1 MKSVRL
7 DRPGGSILFETGP
20 HSIRPSSVG
29 GLATIELLQQLGMTD
44 QPIFTH
50 NDDITAEDRYFK
62 YQNQLVL
69 VKTPKTWL
77 GKIRAV
83 VGGHRLIRECVM
95 GGLRFIAF
103 PRWGPKG
110 MQDESIGSFMGRM
123 TNETC
128 RKVLLSAIVHGVYA
142 GDVDRLSMR
151 STFFKPVWKMYLARK
166 LLLKP
171 PNDDAP
177 LAYEMKANINPSVL
191 KTALDSI
198 MYTFPD
204 GTETLPRRLF
214 ERLQKDGRV
223 TMKLDSPVQAISAG
237 KGGEI
242 KIRST
247 LQSRTFSHVVST
259 MPLPK
264 LFPLLPYLPRDLAAS
279 FPAPVTVAV
288 VNLYYSPNSVMLPIQ
303 GFGYLIPKTEDNPE
317 DALGVIFASG
327 NAEAQDKGPWAKGT
341 KLTVMMGGHYWRDRN
356 SFPSD
361 DELLAAAKAVVG
373 RDLGITTEPA
383 ASLVSLQRECIP
395 QYEVGHWERVEK
407 LNGYLDETFGK
418 DRFMVVGSAVDGVAV
433 GDCVLSG
440 RKAAKRLQ
448 EMCYSVYAE

>member
-1 MKSVRL
+1 MQSVRL

-20 HSIRPSSVG
+20 HSIRPSSIG

-44 QPIFTH
+44 QAIFTP

-62 YQNQLVL
+62 HQNQLVL
-69 VKTPKTWL
+69 VKTPKSWI

-83 VGGHRLIRECVM
+83 VGGHQLIRKSVM
-95 GGLRFIAF
+95 GGLKFIAF
-103 PRWGPKG
+103 PRWGPKD

-128 RKVLLSAIVHGVYA
+128 KNVLLSAIVHGVYA
-142 GDVDRLSMR
+142 GDIDRLSMR
-151 STFFKPVWKMYLARK
+151 STFFKPFWKMYLARR

-177 LAYEMKANINPSVL
+177 VAYEMKANMNPGVL

-214 ERLQKDGRV
+214 ERLQNDGRV
-223 TMKLDSPVQAISAG
+223 TMKLDSSVQAISSG
-237 KGGEI
+237 KGGEM
-242 KIRST
+242 KVRST
-247 LQSRTFSHVVST
+247 LQSQIYSHVVST
-259 MPLPK
+259 IPLPK
-264 LFPLLPYLPRDLAAS
+264 LFPLLPYFPRDLATS

-288 VNLYYSPNSVMLPIQ
+288 VNLYYSPNSVTLPIQ
-303 GFGYLIPKTEDNPE
+303 GFGYLIPKTEENPE
-317 DALGVIFASG
+317 DALGVILASN
-327 NAEAQDKGPWAKGT
+327 NAEAQDKGPAAKGT
-341 KLTVMMGGHYWRDRN
+341 KLTVMIGGHYWRNQN
-356 SFPSD
+356 SLPSD
-361 DELLAAAKAVVG
+361 DELLAAAKMVVG
-373 RDLGITTEPA
+373 RDLGIATEPA
-383 ASLVSLQRECIP
+383 ASLVSLQRGCIP
-395 QYEVGHWERVEK
+395 QYEVGHWERVER

-433 GDCVLSG
+433 GDCVLSA

-448 EMCYSVYAE
+448 EMCYPASVE